1 MRQSINWSAGAQD
14 PQRPGRTDQT
24 GGPKVPSAPGSAHA
38 RLSRQ
43 ICATIVRAS
52 RVPPDRRPPLS
63 GKQRTPQT
71 TRKERRAAERR
82 DRFDVARE
90 ERRARTTAQGGGGS
104 SLFSTRNIMIAATLV
119 GVLIV
124 VLVAVNQL
132 GNRVTGTLSDP
143 GTAYPPALLDG
154 TTIGTADAPVTLE
167 VYEDFQCP
175 FCAQYSLSTE
185 PVLVSRYVTPGTL
198 RIVHHDIAILG
209 RGGSEDESK
218 LAATG
223 ATCAEREGRYWE
235 YAHWVYNN
243 QDGENAGGF
252 RRERLTSI
260 AEAAGLDPGAF
271 GACLDDA
278 SAIGEVAT
286 TTTEATNLG
295 INSTPTLYVN
305 GTKIDTTLSPDE
317 IGARIEAAAASAAPS
332 PPAGA
337 SPAASPSVEP

>member
-1 MRQSINWSAGAQD
+1 MRQSINWTSGAQD
-14 PQRPGRTDQT
+14 PRRPGRTDRT
-24 GGPKVPSAPGSAHA
+24 GGPKGPFRSWRRAREAVPADLRHNRP
-38 RLSRQ
+38 
-43 ICATIVRAS
+43 
-52 RVPPDRRPPLS
+52 RVPVPDDRRPPLS

-82 DRFDVARE
+82 DRFDVARD
-90 ERRARTTAQGGGGS
+90 ERRARTTVQGGGG

-154 TTIGTADAPVTLE
+154 ATIGTAEAPVTLE

-218 LAATG
+218 LTATG
-223 ATCAEREGRYWE
+223 ATCADREGLYWE

-260 AEAAGLDPGAF
+260 AEAAGLEPGAF
-271 GACLDDA
+271 SGCLDDA

-286 TTTEATNLG
+286 ATTQATNLG

-305 GTKIDTTLSPDE
+305 GTKINTTLSPDE
-317 IGARIEAAAASAAPS
+317 IGAQIEAAAASAAPS
-332 PPAGA
+332 PSAST